1 MVLLAGPQ
9 RGGWSHRMTTRC
21 GNRLYDVRGTAG
33 PERGGWGTLALLN
46 EITIRLL
53 QEKTVTL
60 LGGGNTLDEV
70 DATAGPTRGG

>member
-1 MVLLAGPQ
+1 MEPQDDNTVMLIAG
-9 RGGWSHRMTTRC
+9 
-21 GNRLYDVRGTAG
+21 GNRLYDVGGTAG